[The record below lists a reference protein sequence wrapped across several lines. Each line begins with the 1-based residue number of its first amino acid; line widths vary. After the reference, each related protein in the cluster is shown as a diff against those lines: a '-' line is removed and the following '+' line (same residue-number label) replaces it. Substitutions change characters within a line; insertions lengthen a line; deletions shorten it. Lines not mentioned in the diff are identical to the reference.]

1 MLPENRQRTISSAG
15 FGWSACC
22 SPPGHK
28 EPLVTIHLTE
38 TVTLDDSDI
47 KERFVR
53 AQGALGMNPDHAE
66 TGVELHFDIVH
77 ADLPA
82 AVKTRLTTL
91 AGRRITRDGALV
103 VTSRAA
109 RSQVA
114 NRNAARARLL
124 TLLLR
129 ASQEPK
135 ARRPTRPRRV
145 VRERRLAEK
154 RRRAE
159 VKTLRAPEKSADQ
172 V

>member
-1 MLPENRQRTISSAG
+1 
-15 FGWSACC
+15 
-22 SPPGHK
+22 
-28 EPLVTIHLTE
+28 VTIHLTE
-38 TVTLDDSDI
+38 TVTLNDSDI

-66 TGVELHFDIVH
+66 TGVELHFDVVH

-82 AVKTRLTTL
+82 AVKARLTTL
-91 AGRRITRDGALV
+91 AGRRITRDGSLV
-103 VTSRAA
+103 VASRNG
-109 RSQVA
+109 RSQAA
-114 NRNAARARLL
+114 NRNTARARLL

-135 ARRPTRPRRV
+135 TRTPTRPRRV
-145 VRERRLAEK
+145 IREQRLVEK
-154 RRRAE
+154 RRRAA